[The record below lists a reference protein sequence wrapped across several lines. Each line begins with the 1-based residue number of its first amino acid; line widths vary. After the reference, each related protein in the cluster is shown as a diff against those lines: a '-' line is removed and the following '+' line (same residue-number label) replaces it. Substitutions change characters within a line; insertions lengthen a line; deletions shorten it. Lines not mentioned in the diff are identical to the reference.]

1 MLKFKLNSLLITDGS
16 DGWQHGKG
24 QHGQHGHHGGGHH
37 SHHGHHGQHHYR
49 QRRHEWSPSQA
60 IHEKQSNV
68 KSQITFGHETMAASE
83 WVFLTKNAST
93 VKAHIGSTALLPC
106 EVKKDSQF
114 GMVSE
119 KNYLASKGKSLLES
133 WGTTFLPD

>member
-1 MLKFKLNSLLITDGS
+1 MFQERDQWHHYSVMKTFRLSVGILLALGISLSDGS
-16 DGWQHGKG
+16 DGWHQHEHGKG
-24 QHGQHGHHGGGHH
+24 KHHHH
-37 SHHGHHGQHHYR
+37 QHHHHHHHHHQEQQKGGDHHLR

-93 VKAHIGSTALLPC
+93 VRAHIGSTALLP
-106 EVKKDSQF
+106 
-114 GMVSE
+114 
-119 KNYLASKGKSLLES
+119 
-133 WGTTFLPD
+133 